1 MGKKQVEIKNVNPR
15 EVKIRDTLLKQRAI
29 SESVYNNLF
38 PQGSKPGI
46 LYGLP
51 KVHKV
56 NCPARPI
63 MSAIGTFNHKL
74 AKFLVPILK
83 PLTGNQYTVHSSF
96 SFVYEITQLTLSHD
110 AVMVSFVVASLF
122 TNISL
127 DETVNIILDNLFS
140 GTDEVQVENCVFSK
154 PQFKKLLEFAV
165 KSNHF
170 IFNNHLY
177 EQTDGVAM
185 GSPLGPSFAN
195 IFMSALEKNFLSN
208 CPSNYKPIFYRR
220 FVDDTFCIFQ
230 NRTQAECFLNYLN
243 RQHPNIEFTQEL
255 EENNSLPF
263 LDILV
268 THVDNGFTTNLYR
281 KKTFTG
287 LYTHFHSLSP
297 VQYKINLI
305 SVLIYRAFHICSS
318 YKAFHSQICN
328 IKRFLQQNRFPAQLI
343 DRIIKKFLNKQYVV
357 DIKPSNVPKL
367 PILLFLPSLGV
378 YSIHLKKRLTKFIET
393 YRSPFSL

>member
-1 MGKKQVEIKNVNPR
+1 M
-15 EVKIRDTLLKQRAI
+15 
-29 SESVYNNLF
+29 
-38 PQGSKPGI
+38 I
-46 LYGLP
+46 L
-51 KVHKV
+51 
-56 NCPARPI
+56 
-63 MSAIGTFNHKL
+63 
-74 AKFLVPILK
+74 
-83 PLTGNQYTVHSSF
+83 
-96 SFVYEITQLTLSHD
+96 
-110 AVMVSFVVASLF
+110 
-122 TNISL
+122 
-127 DETVNIILDNLFS
+127 
-140 GTDEVQVENCVFSK
+140 
-154 PQFKKLLEFAV
+154 
-165 KSNHF
+165 
-170 IFNNHLY
+170 
-177 EQTDGVAM
+177 
-185 GSPLGPSFAN
+185 
-195 IFMSALEKNFLSN
+195 
-208 CPSNYKPIFYRR
+208 
-220 FVDDTFCIFQ
+220 Q

-243 RQHPNIEFTQEL
+243 RQHSNIEFTQEL

-318 YKAFHSQICN
+318 YKAFHSRQICN
-328 IKRFLQQNRFPAQLI
+328 IKLFLQQNRFPAQLI

-367 PILLFLPSLGV
+367 PILLFLPYLGV